1 MTGCHTWAL
10 STKYGHSR
18 TRLYR
23 EVSQYEVSE
32 DTLILAYSESM
43 VSIIGSTI
51 TLFFIH
57 NFNVNLKA
65 NASLWGL

>member
-10 STKYGHSR
+10 STKFGDSR

-23 EVSQYEVSE
+23 EVSQYEVNE

-43 VSIIGSTI
+43 VSIIDSTI
-51 TLFFIH
+51 T
-57 NFNVNLKA
+57 
-65 NASLWGL
+65 